1 MNTHSKERNAV
12 NININVKRKFKV
24 NGKEYN
30 SIEEL
35 PVDIRKAFEKAMASQ
50 AGSGLQA
57 TPATIQTKIIFNGTE
72 YKNIDEMPDADR
84 HLYEKVLRAAE
95 TGAAPP
101 EIDLTEISSGMRTE
115 PGTFGTAHPDN
126 NPQPAKF
133 ESPLSARTLIVIVI
147 LFALI
152 FLLYYLWQFR

>member
-30 SIEEL
+30 SIEEM
-35 PVDIRKAFEKAMASQ
+35 PNDIRKAFEKAMASQ
-50 AGSGLQA
+50 ADSGHQVN
-57 TPATIQTKIIFNGTE
+57 PATMQTKIIFNGTE
-72 YKNIDEMPDADR
+72 YKNIDEMPHDVR
-84 HLYEKVLRAAE
+84 QLYEKVLRTAE

-101 EIDLTEISSGMRTE
+101 ELDLAEISSGMRTDH
-115 PGTFGTAHPDN
+115 GTFGTAHPDDN
-126 NPQPAKF
+126 QQPAKF
-133 ESPLSARTLIVIVI
+133 ESSLSARTLIVSVI

-152 FLLYYLWQFR
+152 LLLYYLWQIR